1 MAHFLMSHFLQVSA
15 PISSLLYDLSD
26 LSFVSLEP
34 IFTLFCV
41 LFLSLSSMKYIYLL
55 IACLPPKEDSF
66 FWFVHCSFTPLS
78 ELSITHCSCSK
89 NCLYNKGMRA
99 SERAPLTTEA
109 FLTKTMASAKEL
121 TRPSRNE
128 GTFLALR
135 SVFQGITNCKQCPSL
150 LP

>member
-34 IFTLFCV
+34 ILILFCV
-41 LFLSLSSMKYIYLL
+41 LFLSLSNMKYIYLL

-78 ELSITHCSCSK
+78 ELSITRCSCSK
-89 NCLYNKGMRA
+89 NCVYDKGMRA

-109 FLTKTMASAKEL
+109 TKTMASPKEL

-128 GTFLALR
+128 GTFLVLR